1 MRRMEARLRARAAA
15 RFRLQMRTVT
25 LPWSGLSYVIAL
37 PASFDP
43 LLDAAADDPEQ
54 HLPYW
59 ATLWPSGIA
68 LADVISSRGMLLAGI
83 PVVELGCGAG
93 VTATAALAAGAR
105 LLATDYAS
113 ESLLLCRLNTLAN
126 TGCDPCTLR
135 LNWRQP
141 SSALF
146 HFASPPFPVV
156 LAADV
161 LYETRDVAPLLDLL
175 ARLLAPSG
183 TLWLAEPGRPTARL
197 FMAEALAAGWQDDVV
212 EHPGPW
218 PDPEDEGVVV
228 RVHRLRRPG

>member
-1 MRRMEARLRARAAA
+1 MGRTEAQLRVRAAA

-25 LPWSGLSYVIAL
+25 LPWTGLNYRIAL

-68 LADVISSRGMLLAGI
+68 LADVILSRGMPLAGI

-113 ESLLLCRLNTLAN
+113 ASLLLCRLNTLAN
-126 TGCDPCTLR
+126 TGCTPRTLR
-135 LNWRQP
+135 LHWRQP
-141 SSALF
+141 SGKLF
-146 HFASPPFPVV
+146 QFASPP
-156 LAADV
+156 
-161 LYETRDVAPLLDLL
+161 
-175 ARLLAPSG
+175 
-183 TLWLAEPGRPTARL
+183 
-197 FMAEALAAGWQDDVV
+197 
-212 EHPGPW
+212 
-218 PDPEDEGVVV
+218 
-228 RVHRLRRPG
+228 